1 MVANGDATK
10 SPAHVEKC
18 LKTLRSC
25 VANASDGPS
34 TAPASSRSNAQ
45 APASSR
51 SNAPA
56 PASKPGTSN
65 YEIEAYNAD
74 EGEETY
80 EGEGEETYEAEG
92 EETYEG
98 EGEET
103 YEGEGEE
110 TYVLEGAPYV
120 STGMTRMGVLVR
132 ILFAIFL
139 ILFVLYMAKQV

>member
-45 APASSR
+45 APAS
-51 SNAPA
+51 
-56 PASKPGTSN
+56 KPGKSN